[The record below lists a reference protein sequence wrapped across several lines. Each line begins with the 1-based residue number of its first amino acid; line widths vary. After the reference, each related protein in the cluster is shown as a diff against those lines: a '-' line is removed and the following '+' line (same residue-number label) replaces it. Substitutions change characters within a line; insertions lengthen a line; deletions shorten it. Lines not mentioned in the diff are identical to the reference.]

1 MKRLNIARRE
11 KLDGYLFIS
20 PWLLGFLLFYAVP
33 MVFSFVVSFCNWDYL
48 QNLTFIGLKNYF
60 RIFSRDE
67 QALSG
72 LKKTLIFVGLEVPLQ
87 MLTSLAVAY
96 LLTRAV
102 KGVRVA
108 RSIVYL
114 PAVISGAVGGI
125 IWRYMFNRQ
134 TGVINYFLSFAGIRP
149 VPWIDDPN
157 IALFSIVLTGVWAI
171 GQPMILFI
179 AAIEGVPKTYYEV
192 AEVDGAGR
200 LRQFLSITL
209 PSISP
214 TIFLN
219 LIIIMIQQFQMLAPI
234 IVITGGGPARATYLY
249 SYVEYE
255 NAFKFL
261 KMGYASA
268 LSWFMFF
275 IVLILAL
282 VIFRSS
288 KKWVY
293 YQSDRGNLL

>member
-1 MKRLNIARRE
+1 MRHLNIAKRE

-20 PWLLGFLLFYAVP
+20 PWLLGFLLFYTVP
-33 MVFSFVVSFCNWDYL
+33 MIFSFVVSFCNWDYL

-67 QALSG
+67 YALNG

-87 MLTSLAVAY
+87 LVMSLAVAH
-96 LLTRAV
+96 LLTRAMR
-102 KGVRVA
+102 GVRAA
-108 RSIVYL
+108 RSLVYL

-125 IWRYMFNRQ
+125 IWRYMYNRQ
-134 TGVINYFLSFAGIRP
+134 TGVINYFLSFLGIGP
-149 VPWIDDPN
+149 VPWIDDPR
-157 IALFSIVLTGVWAI
+157 IALFSIVLTGIWAI

-192 AEVDGAGR
+192 AEVDGASK
-200 LRQFLSITL
+200 LRQFLNITL
-209 PSISP
+209 PTISP

-261 KMGYASA
+261 KMGYASS

-282 VIFRSS
+282 VVFKSS
-288 KKWVY
+288 RRWVY
-293 YQSDRGNLL
+293 YQSERGNLI